1 MSRGYALVIGSSPLF
16 AQHAHLEITVCASL
30 AGSRSYSSA
39 YLGTGIHLRPYL
51 KYIQAKEQHTY
62 TQTNI
67 HTKPD
72 GSIEKLQKKTPQS
85 NSSLTSNHNENF
97 DTYRNKS
104 LPRQRNLS
112 VQCRDT
118 NEEKWRWI
126 FWSEMKWCNEDW
138 MLEEFRKGSE
148 QKIYSDK
155 NFEDKDER
163 CGRLI

>member
-1 MSRGYALVIGSSPLF
+1 MIGSQNLIMSRGYALVIGSSPLF

-85 NSSLTSNHNENF
+85 NSLLTSNHNENF

-118 NEEKWRWI
+118 NEEK
-126 FWSEMKWCNEDW
+126 
-138 MLEEFRKGSE
+138 
-148 QKIYSDK
+148 
-155 NFEDKDER
+155 
-163 CGRLI
+163 